1 MVSKAQKEV
10 VYGTIPITSKLVPG
24 GTVPPISIEP
34 TIGKMCEFSKNI
46 ELSCTV
52 SPEGGS
58 FIEEIRKP
66 WWEAEFEKEYPG
78 IGGITR

>member
-1 MVSKAQKEV
+1 MVSKAQKEL

-34 TIGKMCEFSKNI
+34 TIGKKCEFSKNI

-52 SPEGGS
+52 SPEG
-58 FIEEIRKP
+58 
-66 WWEAEFEKEYPG
+66 
-78 IGGITR
+78 